1 VIVAGILGA
10 FTAAALYGVANPA
23 ISTDLNAFAEA
34 GFAPLWT
41 DATRL
46 PGATYTGQRIAAS
59 NRVAILGMAT
69 RSFTDDLY
77 NRIYVSPRAIDLG
90 GMVAGQQREVVVWNA
105 FIDST
110 VTLTAA
116 DLVDGEGLDLD
127 VPVALPAALLPLQ
140 ERIWTITVLDDGP
153 PSTQAVLNFVFTGL
167 DGVSVTIT
175 GTRLNAWV
183 VPADWGQS
191 IDESLTWLTDYQQ
204 PLRGGSTRIPLRA
217 APRRTWEFSVVE
229 GKRERRIIENLLYDW
244 TSKAWALPVWPDMSR
259 LSAPLSI
266 GDDVIAV
273 STAGLDFNVGSI
285 VMLWTDAHQYELQEV
300 AEIAAD
306 QITLAR
312 GTTRSWPV
320 GTRLYP
326 CRRARL
332 TDAPT
337 IIRKSGQVIT
347 SRARFESD
355 EPCDWPAV
363 APVTTYLGVPVFE
376 DRPETSNDPTSSYA
390 RDVVVI
396 DGDVGLVAVDDFS
409 GLVRGRQS
417 HAWKLYG
424 RTQRSQHRSLLYWLQ
439 GRAQNVW
446 LPTWQDDLEMAEVL
460 TETGTVMVVAWC
472 GVTRSLRLQPGRRH
486 IRIELTSGQ
495 VFHRE
500 VQSVAERGEDLEL
513 LQINAALGVAVT
525 PAQVRMICWMA
536 LSTLDSDR
544 VEITHVGSVDGLA
557 RSRVAF
563 ASDGGNEP

>member
-1 VIVAGILGA
+1 MAGIVGT
-10 FTAAALYGVANPA
+10 FTAAALFGAANPA
-23 ISTDLNAFAEA
+23 ISTDLNAYTEA
-34 GFAPLWT
+34 TFAPLWT

-46 PGATYTGQRIAAS
+46 PSAVYTGQRLAAGH
-59 NRVAILGMAT
+59 RVAIQGMSA

-77 NRIYVSPRAIDLG
+77 NRVYVSPRAIDFG
-90 GMVAGQQREVVVWNA
+90 GMVPGQRREVVVWNA
-105 FIDST
+105 FIDTAVT
-110 VTLTAA
+110 VTAA
-116 DLVDGEGLDLD
+116 ALVDGDGLQLGM
-127 VPVALPAALLPLQ
+127 PLALPADLLPLQ

-153 PSTQAVLNFVFTGL
+153 PSTEAQLNFAFTGL

-183 VPADWGQS
+183 LPADWGQS
-191 IDESLTWLTDYQQ
+191 IDESLAWLTDYQQ
-204 PLRGGSTRIPLRA
+204 PLRGGSTRIPCRA
-217 APRRTWEFSVVE
+217 APRRTWEFSIVE

-244 TSKAWALPVWPDMSR
+244 TSKAWALPVWTDMT
-259 LSAPLSI
+259 LLAAPLSA
-266 GDDVIAV
+266 GADVV
-273 STAGLDFNVGSI
+273 PVNTFGLDFNVGSI
-285 VMLWTDAHQYELQEV
+285 VMLWTDAQRYELQEV
-300 AEIAAD
+300 ADIDAG

-312 GTTRSWPV
+312 GTASNWPV

-337 IIRKSGQVIT
+337 IRRKSDQVIT
-347 SRARFESD
+347 TRARFEAD
-355 EPCDWPAV
+355 EPCDWPAL
-363 APVTTYLGVPVFE
+363 APVTTYFGVPVF
-376 DRPETSNDPTSSYA
+376 DQRPETSDDPSSSYA

-424 RTQRSQHRSLLYWLQ
+424 RAQRAAHRSLLYWLQ

-446 LPTWQDDLEMAEVL
+446 LPTWQDDLELAEAL

-486 IRIELTSGQ
+486 IRIELGNGQ

-500 VQSVAERGEDLEL
+500 VLSTAERGGDLEL
-513 LQINAALGVAVT
+513 LEINPALGVAVT

-536 LSTLDSDR
+536 LSTLDADR
-544 VEITHVGSVDGLA
+544 VEITHVGGIDGLA
-557 RSRVAF
+557 RARVAF